1 MRALLYKG
9 PGEPLALETIPDP
22 EPGEGEV
29 VIRVARCGLCGT
41 DVHATSGHGFSMPRD
56 SQLGHEYGGEVVAV
70 GKGVD
75 RLKIGDRLAAMTV
88 VGCGQCEGC
97 KSGIDLLCT
106 NQFAGYAHG
115 LAEYARVNARGA
127 TILPST
133 MSIEDSALVEPISV
147 GGRAVRLANPAKNSK
162 VVIIGPGPIGLSVL
176 FWLRE
181 RGVENVVMLA
191 SSGRRKP
198 LTEKM
203 GGDHF
208 IVESDDAKEEI
219 YSILGGAP
227 DIVFEAAGVPGVIAR
242 AIDLVRGGGLVIG
255 LGFCLEP
262 DTIIPGMAMIK
273 DVTVRWSTIFT
284 RDDFAASAAA
294 IDRDTDLARAMVTD
308 VVGMGQASAAF
319 EEFRKGTGS
328 SGKLQIDP
336 WG

>member
-9 PGEPLALETIPDP
+9 PGEPLALENVPDP
-22 EPGEGEV
+22 EPNEGEV
-29 VIRVARCGLCGT
+29 VIRVARCGVCGT
-41 DVHATSGHGFSMPRD
+41 DVHATSGHGFPMPPD
-56 SQLGHEYGGEVVAV
+56 SPLGHEYGGEVVAL

-75 RLKIGDRLAAMTV
+75 QLKVGDRIAAMTV
-88 VGCGQCEGC
+88 VGCGKCEGC

-106 NQFAGYAHG
+106 NQFEGFAHG
-115 LAEYARVNARGA
+115 LAEYARVSQRGA
-127 TILPST
+127 TILPAT
-133 MSIEDSALVEPISV
+133 MSLEDSALVEPMSV
-147 GGRAVRLANPAKNSK
+147 GGRAVRLANPEKNSK

-176 FWLRE
+176 FWLRQ

-191 SSGRRKP
+191 SSGRRKE
-198 LTEKM
+198 LTDKL
-203 GGDHF
+203 GGAQF

-227 DIVFEAAGVPGVIAR
+227 DIVFEAAGVPGVISR
-242 AIDLVRGGGLVIG
+242 AIDLVKGGGMVVG

-273 DVTVRWSTIFT
+273 DVTLRWSTIFT
-284 RDDFAASAAA
+284 RDDFAASADA
-294 IDRDTDLARAMVTD
+294 IDRNTDLARAMVTD
-308 VVGMGQASAAF
+308 IVGMDQASAAF
-319 EEFRKGTGS
+319 EEFRKGTSG